1 MSLQTIIINSPLETK
16 AKDALLKRLEA
27 EGATEAVLADI
38 KASLQEFIDS
48 GFKELGVTADMND
61 PRAKAIQ
68 AEFDEQV
75 AQAQTEYAE
84 ELENLN
90 IDAAVAQAKAN
101 RALDVV
107 QVNAMKAGLAA

>member
-1 MSLQTIIINSPLETK
+1 MSLQTIITNSPLEK
-16 AKDALLKRLEA
+16 KEKDALLKRLET

-38 KASLQEFIDS
+38 KASLQAFIDS
-48 GFKELGVTADMND
+48 GFKELGVTADMSD

-75 AQAQTEYAE
+75 SRAQSELEE

-101 RALDVV
+101 KALDGI
-107 QVNAMKAGLAA
+107 QAGAMKASLAA